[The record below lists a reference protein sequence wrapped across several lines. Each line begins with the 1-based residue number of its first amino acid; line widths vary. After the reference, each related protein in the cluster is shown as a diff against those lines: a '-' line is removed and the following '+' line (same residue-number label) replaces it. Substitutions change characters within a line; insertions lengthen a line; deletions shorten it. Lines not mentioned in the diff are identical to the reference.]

1 MKKLRMWYEKTG
13 RARYISHLDMNRC
26 MQRAIR
32 RAGVPAWHTQG
43 FNPHVYLTFA
53 LPLSLGFESLCEI
66 LDFKTESDMSCE
78 EMAARL
84 NGSLPPDIRVLR
96 IAPAGKDV
104 SAIAAAVYTLRLR
117 RDGVS
122 GEALEER
129 FAAFWGQG
137 EIPAV
142 KKTKKREITL
152 NLKELVKVDGLQQ
165 EGEALCV
172 TLTAPAGNDLTVNP
186 ALLVDAFWAFFPGEG
201 SVALVT
207 RTACLTAQGEDF
219 A

>member
-53 LPLSLGFESLCEI
+53 LPLSLGFESTCEI

-78 EMAARL
+78 EMADRL
-84 NGSLPPDIRVLR
+84 NGSLPPGIRVLR
-96 IAPAGKDV
+96 IAPAVLDV

-117 RDGVS
+117 REGVS
-122 GEALEER
+122 GETLEER

-137 EIPAV
+137 EIPVV

-152 NLKELVKVDGLQQ
+152 NLKELVKVDSRRR
-165 EGEALCV
+165 EGDVLCF

-186 ALLVDAFWAFFPGEG
+186 ALLTDAFWAFFPGEG
-201 SVALVT
+201 SVALVA

>member
-1 MKKLRMWYEKTG
+1 MKKLRMWYEKMG

-53 LPLSLGFESLCEI
+53 LPLSLGFESTCEI

-78 EMAARL
+78 EMAHRL
-84 NGSLPPDIRVLR
+84 NGSLPPGIRVLR
-96 IAPAGKDV
+96 IAPAVLDV

-122 GEALEER
+122 GETLEER

-137 EIPAV
+137 EIPVV

-152 NLKELVKVDGLQQ
+152 NLKELVKVENLRR
-165 EGEALCV
+165 EGDVLCF

-186 ALLVDAFWAFFPGEG
+186 ALLTDAFWAFFPGEG
-201 SVALVT
+201 AVALVA